1 MSNKLSSI
9 PVVSHAAESVGTV
22 EERYIPINKGHF
34 DLDTPERTAA
44 FSEKLACGWE
54 SDYAEYRRLWV
65 ELAKNRELRDYPLLI
80 DLELSSKCNLHC
92 PMCYTITEE
101 FLSKV
106 DKKYM
111 EIDLFKKIIDDVA
124 GKVFAIRLSLRGE
137 STLNRHFIEAVAY
150 AKQKGIR
157 EVSTLTHGKKFTGD
171 FLRKAVAAGLDWI
184 TISIDGTGETYNK
197 IRNPLK
203 WEETLGRLKEIKAL
217 KDELG
222 TQKPVIKV
230 QGIWPAIR
238 ENPTAYYEA
247 LEPYTDLIA
256 YNPLIDY
263 LRNDTEIVYEENF
276 ACPQLYQRLVVG
288 SDGKVMM
295 CSNDEDAQHPVGN
308 AYEQSIHEIWHGAAM
323 NEVREIHSRRD
334 GFKEIGVCR
343 HCYYPRKAV
352 PDETAQVGER
362 TIMIENYVNRAQQ
375 VGK

>member
-1 MSNKLSSI
+1 MTDRNL
-9 PVVSHAAESVGTV
+9 PVNSTQAEGGAE
-22 EERYIPINKGHF
+22 EERYVPINKGHF

-44 FSEKLACGWE
+44 FSAKLAEGWAE
-54 SDYAEYRRLWV
+54 EYAEYRRLWV
-65 ELAKNRELRDYPLLI
+65 DLAKRREVRDYPLLV

-111 EIDLFKKIIDDVA
+111 EFDLFKKVIDEVA

-171 FLRKAVAAGLDWI
+171 FLRKAVAAGIDWI

-197 IRNPLK
+197 IRHPLT
-203 WEETLGRLKEIKAL
+203 WEDTLGRLKEIKAL
-217 KDELG
+217 KDEIG
-222 TQKPVIKV
+222 VRKPVIKV

-238 ENPTAYYEA
+238 ENPTAYYQA

-263 LRNDTEIVYEENF
+263 LRNDREIVYEDNF
-276 ACPQLYQRLVVG
+276 ACPQPYQRLVIG
-288 SDGKVMM
+288 SDGKAMM
-295 CSNDEDAQHPVGN
+295 CSNDEDAQHIVGN
-308 AYEQSIHEIWHGAAM
+308 AYEQTIHEIWHGQAM
-323 NEVREIHSRRD
+323 NEARRIHAIKD
-334 GFKEIGVCR
+334 GFKQLTVCR
-343 HCYYPRKAV
+343 NCYYPRKAV
-352 PDETAQVGER
+352 PDETAVVDGR
-362 TIMIENYVNRAQQ
+362 TIFIENYINRSQQ